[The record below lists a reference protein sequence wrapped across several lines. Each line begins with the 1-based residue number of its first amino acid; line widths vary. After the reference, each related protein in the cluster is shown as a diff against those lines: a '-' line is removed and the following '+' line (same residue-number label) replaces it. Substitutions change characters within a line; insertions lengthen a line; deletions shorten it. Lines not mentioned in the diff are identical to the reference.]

1 MLHFLTPKK
10 LEFVTF
16 QMLLYPQV
24 FCNAGVL
31 ISACFNVKSISFN
44 VVVLLYIV
52 KNAVVCR
59 LLHTVFLILHI
70 TISEYHFPTN
80 CALYVCSCDTLFKII
95 KSWQCFHFSQKCT
108 QIRNPSPLTMICKFQ
123 IWQKNFHGTRML
135 L

>member
-1 MLHFLTPKK
+1 MLHFVTPKK

-16 QMLLYPQV
+16 QMLLYPQF

-31 ISACFNVKSISFN
+31 ISACFNAESISFN
-44 VVVLLYIV
+44 VVVLHYIV

-80 CALYVCSCDTLFKII
+80 CTLYVSSCDTLFKIV

-108 QIRNPSPLTMICKFQ
+108 QKLKSFTSYHDM
-123 IWQKNFHGTRML
+123 
-135 L
+135 

>member
-10 LEFVTF
+10 IGVCNFSNVT
-16 QMLLYPQV
+16 LPTG

-31 ISACFNVKSISFN
+31 ISACFNVESISFN
-44 VVVLLYIV
+44 VVVLLYIM

-59 LLHTVFLILHI
+59 LLHTVFLILHV

-80 CALYVCSCDTLFKII
+80 CALYVSSCDTLFKII

-123 IWQKNFHGTRML
+123 I
-135 L
+135 